1 MTKQQMSAEVFC
13 CRFFLLREE
22 GSLASS
28 LFEKKRQQK
37 TSADIWCLV
46 FSHWF
51 FVTGL
56 AYPMKRTSMKKGY
69 TLKDFNTYLELEM
82 NLKQ

>member
-1 MTKQQMSAEVFC
+1 MTKQQM
-13 CRFFLLREE
+13 
-22 GSLASS
+22 
-28 LFEKKRQQK
+28 
-37 TSADIWCLV
+37 

-51 FVTGL
+51 LVTSL

-82 NLKQ
+82 NLKQWLFGLKRLGGVQGQFQHL